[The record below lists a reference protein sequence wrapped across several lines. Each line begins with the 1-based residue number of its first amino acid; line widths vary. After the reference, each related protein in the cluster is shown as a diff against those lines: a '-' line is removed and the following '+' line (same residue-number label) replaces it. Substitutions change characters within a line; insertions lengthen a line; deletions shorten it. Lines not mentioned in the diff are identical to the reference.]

1 VAKHRPIRRSCF
13 TQWAR
18 GRLPATAR
26 DLAETEDLVQITLL
40 RALEHIDGF
49 EPRREGAFLAYLRR
63 ILMNEVRDEI
73 RRASRRPRREK
84 LADNLPGG
92 MPSPLEDTLSREN
105 LAAYESALARL
116 PQRTRD
122 AVILRLE
129 FGFDYQAVAEAIG
142 APTANASRMLIT
154 RALVQMAEAMNGTG
168 G

>member
-1 VAKHRPIRRSCF
+1 
-13 TQWAR
+13 
-18 GRLPATAR
+18 
-26 DLAETEDLVQITLL
+26 
-40 RALEHIDGF
+40 
-49 EPRREGAFLAYLRR
+49 
-63 ILMNEVRDEI
+63 
-73 RRASRRPRREK
+73 
-84 LADNLPGG
+84 